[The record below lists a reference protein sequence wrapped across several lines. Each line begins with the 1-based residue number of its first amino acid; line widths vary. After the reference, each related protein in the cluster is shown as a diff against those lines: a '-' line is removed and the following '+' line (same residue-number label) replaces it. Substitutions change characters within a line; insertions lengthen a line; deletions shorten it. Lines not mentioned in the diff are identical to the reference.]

1 MGAGTSPCVAL
12 IKKLVLEGAVPTE
25 QAAVIIMTLPMAIK
39 TPTPALL
46 KELHALIHT
55 LKTFDE
61 TLYAN
66 ALLAFSNVIYH
77 HCVKP
82 TYMKAMAPAFAATAS
97 GIQFC
102 DTKTPVVVD
111 FLKHLESELKV
122 AKCQHIKFAAVKAL
136 ANTARPMAVEML
148 RPVIFGTRESFFK
161 IQAITSLSR
170 AAECHK
176 MAVVDMLMGVFVNL
190 REDHE
195 VRIAAAT
202 VVLAAHPHHH
212 ILAKFAVS
220 TWYEHCEH
228 VHLFIQTA
236 LKCLAVAKLP
246 VDPMV
251 NHAAKAAL
259 AIMKPAPALVP
270 FSFHAIYA
278 DYIKDFSVGAAAGGS
293 VIASGKSVIP
303 RFVHQ
308 FFIAMEGYPA
318 KRLEAS
324 FAAAGFEEA
333 IMAAAGKHNVEKVM
347 DIASAIH
354 PKVRSAWKETMSKFM
369 VQDKFE
375 AVEPLKAAAWFRI
388 HDAMEAAVV
397 LDGADGLMEKLVAF
411 AIKATFMLKSGLPL
425 NVQKTVP
432 LVDTMVVIPTE
443 VGHPAQIRIVVPF
456 SLSLKGSIKIKT
468 EGKPSLEAVLK
479 PVFSGTYHAKA
490 TMFCFPT
497 ETIAEAGIVAHAQVA
512 VPAVKFMAAF
522 DQAAKAVE
530 FSVVPAAVAVA
541 AKIVHV
547 HIAPYTA
554 FEPFANIIAP
564 VTQLPSF
571 KEIKR
576 AAAIKEVF
584 AVKQLKAMVGLETWL
599 EHETDTPAASI
610 HQIKAFLMEHYKSP
624 LSFAVFPYYLF
635 QKVINHQKFSVAVDF
650 AASPAKEF
658 KFVSKYFASVA
669 EEVVDAWAAS
679 KDAAPAEAGI
689 FGMFSDDAPAALEEA
704 RETAMAVQVEKPFGV
719 ELRGA
724 KVHNCKVVASFV
736 GPAFTRVFEHVVS
749 AAVTPDFKLAH
760 LKYVLAVPAV
770 PEVTAFPFKVIVE
783 SSVTNQV
790 RAIAFNAKAL
800 YGAAA
805 MAPEA
810 VMVKSKLHKSE
821 FVRMEEAAADIK
833 YFDSFSMEV
842 AHSKGQFPA
851 IFHHVVKAGE
861 HFLTF
866 VFFPYMSSEFPAK
879 IVPGKFAV
887 DVVINPKFKVC
898 DIVLKKEA
906 EIIAF
911 KGIAVPAIFAHV
923 LPVPV
928 NMRGVEALL
937 EKADKVSGGL
947 IKPACVVDAVKVVT
961 FDGFKVP
968 LEALPLEKEVMLA
981 KFAGAKD
988 SAVISMVKKALGVT
1002 VKVVKADKVI
1012 KVEASPAGVAVA
1024 VVVAKIVKVEK
1035 GVEVVM
1041 PFWAVSKDAVRKVVG
1056 KDAEVVKITPINRG
1070 KMVGVCG
1077 NFNGERLDDM
1087 DAALDKKVEK
1097 ADDFSKFFSSEKVR
1111 SEKKMDDSMF
1121 MEAASKKIERLF
1133 SKFAME

>member
-1 MGAGTSPCVAL
+1 MG
-12 IKKLVLEGAVPTE
+12 
-25 QAAVIIMTLPMAIK
+25 
-39 TPTPALL
+39 
-46 KELHALIHT
+46 
-55 LKTFDE
+55 
-61 TLYAN
+61 
-66 ALLAFSNVIYH
+66 
-77 HCVKP
+77 
-82 TYMKAMAPAFAATAS
+82 
-97 GIQFC
+97 
-102 DTKTPVVVD
+102 
-111 FLKHLESELKV
+111 
-122 AKCQHIKFAAVKAL
+122 
-136 ANTARPMAVEML
+136 
-148 RPVIFGTRESFFK
+148 
-161 IQAITSLSR
+161 
-170 AAECHK
+170 
-176 MAVVDMLMGVFVNL
+176 
-190 REDHE
+190 
-195 VRIAAAT
+195 
-202 VVLAAHPHHH
+202 
-212 ILAKFAVS
+212 
-220 TWYEHCEH
+220 
-228 VHLFIQTA
+228 
-236 LKCLAVAKLP
+236 
-246 VDPMV
+246 
-251 NHAAKAAL
+251 
-259 AIMKPAPALVP
+259 
-270 FSFHAIYA
+270 
-278 DYIKDFSVGAAAGGS
+278 
-293 VIASGKSVIP
+293 
-303 RFVHQ
+303 
-308 FFIAMEGYPA
+308 
-318 KRLEAS
+318 
-324 FAAAGFEEA
+324 
-333 IMAAAGKHNVEKVM
+333 
-347 DIASAIH
+347 
-354 PKVRSAWKETMSKFM
+354 
-369 VQDKFE
+369 
-375 AVEPLKAAAWFRI
+375 
-388 HDAMEAAVV
+388 
-397 LDGADGLMEKLVAF
+397 
-411 AIKATFMLKSGLPL
+411 
-425 NVQKTVP
+425 
-432 LVDTMVVIPTE
+432 
-443 VGHPAQIRIVVPF
+443 
-456 SLSLKGSIKIKT
+456 
-468 EGKPSLEAVLK
+468 
-479 PVFSGTYHAKA
+479 
-490 TMFCFPT
+490 FPT

-522 DQAAKAVE
+522 DQATKAVE

-576 AAAIKEVF
+576 AAATKEVF
-584 AVKQLKAMVGLETWL
+584 AVKQLKAMVGLEAWL
-599 EHETDTPAASI
+599 EHETDTPVASI

-724 KVHNCKVVASFV
+724 KVHNFKVVASFV

-783 SSVTNQV
+783 SSVANQV

-947 IKPACVVDAVKVVT
+947 IKPACVVDSVKVVT

-1012 KVEASPAGVAVA
+1012 KVEASPVGVAVDGA
-1024 VVVAKIVKVEK
+1024 PVAVMDVFKVMVGDVVVAKIVKVEK

-1056 KDAEVVKITPINRG
+1056 KVAEVVDISAIRERVEEFDVEVADRVLVTRDAVVVKITPINRG